1 MGAIKDYVNQGFAVG
16 DITVST
22 YDETGARIRIK
33 DFYDLDLIERQRVV
47 NFAGKVDV
55 ELLNIEN
62 KITVETDGKFS
73 EYYKSSEID
82 TKFYNKSET
91 DGKLSSYP
99 TKSEVSSNYVPKT
112 LEAQESIKGITN
124 FKDMKKQVNY
134 LSGAEYKDNN
144 EFGSNLKSIIKG
156 EMYYYGTKPYIA
168 IKTVSNASGFLAPDS
183 TNFADIT
190 NKNLNTILNTNLI
203 DTAVVESNQNPSTVW
218 KFMRFGK
225 IVFFT
230 INYYFATPTKFPSLA
245 DIADYPAGFKPSS
258 LFYNAHYDITNS
270 GDVSRAN
277 LLISQNRIYLVG
289 HDPNTAI
296 SAIRGTIIYMAE

>member
-91 DGKLSSYP
+91 DGKLSGYP
-99 TKSEVSSNYVPKT
+99 TKSEVSSDYVPKT

-144 EFGSNLKSIIKG
+144 EFGSDLKNITEG
-156 EMYYYGTKPYIA
+156 QMYYYGNKPYMA
-168 IKTVSNASGFLAPDS
+168 IKTASNTTGFLVPDS
-183 TNFADIT
+183 TNFIDIS
-190 NKNLNTILNTNLI
+190 NKSLNNSRNLHEQMIFGNEMWRAMLINTN
-203 DTAVVESNQNPSTVW
+203 
-218 KFMRFGK
+218 
-225 IVFFT
+225 
-230 INYYFATPTKFPSLA
+230 TPYA
-245 DIADYPAGFKPSS
+245 APAGYKLKS
-258 LFYNAHYDITNS
+258 
-270 GDVSRAN
+270 
-277 LLISQNRIYLVG
+277 
-289 HDPNTAI
+289 I
-296 SAIRGTIIYMAE
+296 SAIHPGTVTSIVFSVNTAAGNQQYQLNSNYPATVACMVIVVFEKI

>member
-62 KITVETDGKFS
+62 KITVETDGK
-73 EYYKSSEID
+73 
-82 TKFYNKSET
+82 
-91 DGKLSSYP
+91 LSGYP
-99 TKSEVSSNYVPKT
+99 TKSEVSSDYVPKT